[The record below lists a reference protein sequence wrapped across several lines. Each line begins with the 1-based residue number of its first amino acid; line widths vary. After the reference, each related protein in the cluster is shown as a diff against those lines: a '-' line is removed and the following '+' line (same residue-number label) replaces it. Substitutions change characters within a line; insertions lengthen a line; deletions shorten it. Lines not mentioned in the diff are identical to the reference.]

1 MSKFVRIFFFAFFF
15 VPGITTAQVVISE
28 IMYDLEGSDTGREWV
43 EVFNSGSSAILL
55 TEWKLFEADSNH
67 NIAAHSGGESLVSGA
82 YAIIA
87 DNPAKFLEDR
97 PAYTGLLFDSAFS
110 LSNTGETLA
119 LRCCSTGEG
128 LIDKDSISYD
138 PGIGAAGD
146 GNTLNRAS
154 AGSSSFAAGT
164 PTPGMGNLQKTGGNS
179 NSAPASDSDDAAAE
193 ASGSTASSAGTASS
207 NSVLA
212 RASAGNNRAVI
223 AGIETQLE
231 ASAYDG
237 SNRPVE
243 AEFRWNFGDGAT
255 ALGRTVSHKWE
266 YAGRYAVVLEAV
278 RYGEKASH
286 RITVSV
292 EFPELSFKA
301 LPDGGVIIE
310 NLSNRELD
318 LSGWRI
324 AERGMTFV
332 FPQNTVVLRGASIR
346 LSSTNI
352 GFFASAAVTLLY
364 PNGTA
369 FSAGTPDV
377 TEEVALTPT
386 SDETT
391 FVDTSA
397 IEPTTLEDTLE
408 PDSESIEDA
417 GEDIVQ
423 EKTEEETP
431 PLQDQTAQRSEQLAA
446 AGAAGAGSN
455 MPLLWWLG
463 AVLLLALAGVA
474 VYAARRHKRRGWTII
489 EDMSE

>member
-1 MSKFVRIFFFAFFF
+1 MSKFVRIFFFAFLL

-28 IMYDLEGSDTGREWV
+28 VMYDLEGSDTSREWV
-43 EVFNSGSSAILL
+43 EVFNTGSSPVAL

-67 NIAAHSGGESLVSGA
+67 NIVAYSGGESIASGA

-97 PAYTGLLFDSAFS
+97 PTYAGALFDSAFS

-119 LRCCSTGEG
+119 LRCCGTGEG
-128 LIDKDSISYD
+128 LVDKDSISYD
-138 PGIGAAGD
+138 PGVGAAGD

-154 AGSSSFAAGT
+154 AGSSSLAAGT
-164 PTPGMGNLQKTGGNS
+164 PTPGAGSLQKAGGNS
-179 NSAPASDSDDAAAE
+179 SSAPVSDADDSAAE
-193 ASGSTASSAGTASS
+193 VSGSTASSAGTTSS

-212 RASAGNNRAVI
+212 RVSAGNNRTVI

-231 ASAYDG
+231 ANAYDG
-237 SNRPVE
+237 SNRSVE

-292 EFPELSFKA
+292 ELPELSFEA
-301 LPDGGVIIE
+301 LSDGGVIVE
-310 NLSNRELD
+310 NLSSRELE

-324 AERGMTFV
+324 ADRGMTFM
-332 FPQNTVVLRGASIR
+332 FPPNTVLLRSASIR
-346 LSSTNI
+346 LSSSNI
-352 GFFASAAVTLLY
+352 GFFASAGATLLY
-364 PNGTA
+364 PNGIA

-377 TEEVALTPT
+377 AEETVPAPV
-386 SDETT
+386 SEEAAVFDS
-391 FVDTSA
+391 SA
-397 IEPTTLEDTLE
+397 IEPVFEEALD
-408 PDSESIEDA
+408 PDNVPIEDA
-417 GEDIVQ
+417 GEDVVQ
-423 EKTEEETP
+423 EKAEEETP
-431 PLQDQTAQRSEQLAA
+431 PLQDKTTQRSEQLAA

-463 AVLLLALAGVA
+463 AALLLALAGVA
-474 VYAARRHKRRGWTII
+474 VYAARRHRRREWTII